1 MTRLRGVAL
10 FTMFAVSLMSTV
22 ANDELQRL
30 VQGGPRITEQP
41 RRFRERADDI
51 ERSER
56 IRGLL
61 DRRQFAQCFLPQ
73 GLKELVLELTRALVG
88 PEDFRFH
95 LLQLRRDEALAADG
109 RLFARVALRHVCQVR
124 LRDLDEITEDGIE
137 PDLERFD
144 PCLGG
149 LALLQLSNPGF

>member
-1 MTRLRGVAL
+1 M
-10 FTMFAVSLMSTV
+10 
-22 ANDELQRL
+22 
-30 VQGGPRITEQP
+30 
-41 RRFRERADDI
+41 
-51 ERSER
+51 
-56 IRGLL
+56 
-61 DRRQFAQCFLPQ
+61 
-73 GLKELVLELTRALVG
+73 VLELTRALVG

-144 PCLGG
+144 PCLGD
-149 LALLQLSNPGF
+149 LALLQLSNPGFSVAGRLPQLVQVRVEAVSKNSAFLQDHGRIVEQRLTQFLCQLRHLP